1 MVGKRPD
8 LWDQR
13 ASQSIVDRNS
23 AIDHSLGSSSVM
35 SVSKLNATIRELLEG
50 NLFYCQVEGEISNAA
65 FPQSGHIY
73 FNLKD
78 DQAVV
83 KGVIWRSQAMLYR
96 SLIQNGQKV
105 KVTGKITVYAPRG
118 EYQLV
123 ISRVEEA
130 GKGDLHLQFEA
141 LKLKLAQEGL
151 FAPEHKKVIPK
162 HPKRIGIIT
171 SPTAA
176 ALQDVLNVFRQH
188 RPDIPLTLYETRVQG
203 NGAEMEIASAIESA
217 NRENSCDLLLVIRG
231 GGSIEDLWCFNE
243 EVVVRAIFASHIPI
257 ITGVGHET
265 DTTIADFVADL
276 RAPTPSIAA
285 KYSSQSKDELYQILA
300 EYQEQLMARIV
311 TKIEAQRS
319 KVQYYYHRLQLKEPK
334 LQLQHFRQQLIYHQ
348 HRLNH
353 QLQSRLS
360 KDKQKLSTLEQRLT
374 LQLLQRKY
382 QLLASTKEELALHLT
397 RSMQMKLEQYRQ
409 AFQFSVEKLTLLS
422 PLNVLLRGYSVT
434 TSKETTKI
442 VKSITQVQSGD
453 QLSIKVADGII
464 NAKVL
469 GVE

>member
-8 LWDQR
+8 LWDHR
-13 ASQSIVDRNS
+13 AIKSRVDRDDAVDN
-23 AIDHSLGSSSVM
+23 ALGRPSVM

-96 SLIQNGQKV
+96 ALIQNGQKV
-105 KVTGKITVYAPRG
+105 KVTGKITVYTPRG

-203 NGAEMEIASAIESA
+203 HSAELEIASAIEWA
-217 NRENSCDLLLVIRG
+217 NREKSCDLLLVIRG

-243 EVVVRAIFASHIPI
+243 EVVARAIFASNIPI

-265 DTTIADFVADL
+265 DSTIADFVADL

-300 EYQEQLMARIV
+300 EYQEQLIARIAA
-311 TKIEAQRS
+311 KIEAQRS
-319 KVQYYYHRLQLKEPK
+319 KIQQYYHRLQLKEPK
-334 LQLQHFRQQLIYHQ
+334 LQLQHFRQQLIYYQ
-348 HRLNH
+348 QRLNQ
-353 QLQSRLS
+353 QLQSCLS
-360 KDKQKLSTLEQRLT
+360 KEKQTLSTLEQRLSS
-374 LQLLQRKY
+374 LLLQRQY
-382 QLLASTKEELALHLT
+382 QKLTATKEELTLRLT
-397 RSMQMKLEQYRQ
+397 RAMQVKLDQCRQ
-409 AFQFSVEKLTLLS
+409 EFQFSVEKLTLLS
-422 PLNVLLRGYSVT
+422 PLNVLLRGYSM
-434 TSKETTKI
+434 TSLKETGQI

-453 QLSIKVADGII
+453 LLSIKVADGII
-464 NAKVL
+464 SVKVIAI
-469 GVE
+469 E